1 MTTLRLPRL
10 AGTRGSAAQIVAEA
24 SLADAGVIL
33 DFTGTESAAQ
43 GFCDE
48 LVKQLSIR
56 GHRIL
61 RIIGDN
67 DRAHTFVTRALRLR
81 QLPPMPTVL
90 SVPPVAVTRWAA
102 EGLAEGE
109 DFDGGDVILDFS
121 DCLSVTQGFCDEI
134 VRQIADLRD
143 GTLVAVT
150 GATEGVQQEL
160 RQALRLRGAQEI
172 LAS

>member
-10 AGTRGSAAQIVAEA
+10 AGTRGSVAQIVAEA
-24 SLADAGVIL
+24 SLADTGVIL
-33 DFTGTESAAQ
+33 DFAATESAAQ

-48 LVKQLSIR
+48 LVKQLNIR
-56 GHRIL
+56 GCRIL

-81 QLPPMPTVL
+81 QLSPMPTVL

-102 EGLAEGE
+102 EGLVEEEG
-109 DFDGGDVILDFS
+109 FDGGDVILDFS
-121 DCLSVTQGFCDEI
+121 DCLSASQGFCDEI
-134 VRQIADLRD
+134 VRQVADLRD
-143 GTLVAVT
+143 GTLVTVT
-150 GATEGVQQEL
+150 GATDSVQQDL

-172 LAS
+172 LPS